1 MNPYD
6 RLNDLL
12 LGLMGAYML
21 GVEYGV
27 LPRKKKHKP
36 WFVVKIA
43 GAVLV
48 LNALGSLLRL
58 W

>member
-12 LGLMGAYML
+12 LGLMGAYIL
-21 GVEYGV
+21 GVEYGL
-27 LPRKKKHKP
+27 LPTKKKHKP
-36 WFVVKIA
+36 WVVMKIA
-43 GAVLV
+43 GAILL
-48 LNALGSLLRL
+48 LNGLGSLLRL